1 MIPWRIWSRTSKSL
15 SILLLLCQPGRGQ
28 DLEHYFNLAYQGQEE
43 KVAEALPQLYRQHP
57 DDGSVLFLEGLITA
71 DGEQALEMYQK
82 VSQLYP
88 TSPYA
93 DDALMKIGEYLYA
106 RGLYIQAAQY
116 LRRIPIHYP
125 RSDLIY
131 PSIRLFLNAMIVS
144 GNRDTA
150 LFYTQVFSKKYPQIE
165 FDLEAG
171 RAAGSKI
178 DTTQLVS
185 KRPAGLRTADE
196 KVMSDKPEREQ
207 VSITRR
213 SFRLQAGAFGMR
225 ANADRRKAVLESLN
239 YQVRIVP
246 TRSSSGRLYLV
257 MVEGFNS
264 REEAERAGK
273 RLSDNYGIENFVVQ
287 NR

>member
-1 MIPWRIWSRTSKSL
+1 
-15 SILLLLCQPGRGQ
+15 
-28 DLEHYFNLAYQGQEE
+28 
-43 KVAEALPQLYRQHP
+43 
-57 DDGSVLFLEGLITA
+57 VLFLEGLITA

-116 LRRIPIHYP
+116 LRRIPVHYP
-125 RSDLIY
+125 RSDLLY
-131 PSIRLFLNAMIVS
+131 PSIRLFLNAMTVS

-150 LFYTQVFSKKYPQIE
+150 LFYTQVFAKKYPQIE

-171 RAAGSKI
+171 RAAGSKA
-178 DTTQLVS
+178 DTTQLVRE
-185 KRPAGLRTADE
+185 RPAGLRAADAE
-196 KVMSDKPEREQ
+196 AKDATPERAPA
-207 VSITRR
+207 
-213 SFRLQAGAFGMR
+213 SFTVKAYRLQAGAFGR
-225 ANADRRKAVLESLN
+225 RDNAERRKAVLQSLN

-264 REEAERAGK
+264 RAEAERAGT

-287 NR
+287 NN